1 MGKTRTPE
9 EREQVKKQRL
19 LEKAMRMPINNVVL
33 QVQDGTI
40 SLTDLIGRIEEK
52 VKEAIKHGKVS

>member
-9 EREQVKKQRL
+9 EREQVKKQRI